1 MEYNVMEYNVMVE
14 KTTIGWD
21 AMVLQLLGD
30 GNLVGVVIKAIMEP
44 MVVGSRQHKA
54 TDSAV

>member
-1 MEYNVMEYNVMVE
+1 MEYNVMIE
-14 KTTIGWD
+14 KTTIQWD

-44 MVVGSRQHKA
+44 QVVGTRVHKMPA
-54 TDSAV
+54 KG